1 MLGRPGPAAV
11 GPAAAAGR
19 GHIPVSAATERGASR
34 AAVRRDNYGVAAWFA
49 LGPGI
54 HESPFSNLKAQL
66 PRMWRRFVRAATA
79 NQYGA

>member
-1 MLGRPGPAAV
+1 
-11 GPAAAAGR
+11 
-19 GHIPVSAATERGASR
+19 VSAATERGASR

-79 NQYGA
+79 NQYARRPRKRSTLGAPAA